1 MKWILILVLIVVIM
15 LIAISLSEQYKDKFD
30 FYSNLKQFLDQL
42 KINVSFKQNI
52 LNKFIEEHNGQRQ
65 FKVFIMDYQ
74 QYLKT
79 NTLDFSNLKLLEH
92 EEKVELENI
101 VKNIGKFDKDN
112 EIKQLDGFLQSIDEK
127 LQIAKENK
135 IKMCPMIIKLSLLF
149 ALALAILLI

>member
-92 EEKVELENI
+92 EEKVELESI

-135 IKMCPMIIKLSLLF
+135 TKMCPMIIKLSLLF
-149 ALALAILLI
+149 ALAMAILLI

>member
-112 EIKQLDGFLQSIDEK
+112 ELKQLNGFLQSIDEK

-135 IKMCPMIIKLSLLF
+135 TKMCPMIIKLSLLF